1 MVTIIQSII
10 DIGYMILAIKARFM
24 GFLFGK
30 TTQINNFLYIKKGEK
45 GREFS
50 PTIHIIKHK
59 HFYYNGLS
67 DKKQVFSISR
77 HETCQTSPVGSVCLE

>member
-45 GREFS
+45 GESSLRQS
-50 PTIHIIKHK
+50 T
-59 HFYYNGLS
+59 
-67 DKKQVFSISR
+67 
-77 HETCQTSPVGSVCLE
+77 